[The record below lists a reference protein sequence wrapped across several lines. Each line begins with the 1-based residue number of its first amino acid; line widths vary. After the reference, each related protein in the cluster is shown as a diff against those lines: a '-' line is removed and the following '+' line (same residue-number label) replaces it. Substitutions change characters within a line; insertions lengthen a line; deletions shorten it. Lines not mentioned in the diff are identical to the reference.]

1 MRLFQP
7 ANGMRFSRLQQH
19 QANNSETFAETK
31 QVQLSS
37 FSDEVGSSSCDH
49 SIQFAK
55 FLPSASVEGQAISS
69 PSLLWLAVVGGADS
83 TATPSAICVCLSVCL
98 SVCLPV
104 CLSACP
110 HFVRLALVNRVHA
123 PVTPVSSVACLS
135 VSRIVCTVSRVNSQ
149 QHPACL
155 SFCQYI
161 GWFALVGNIKFPA
174 TPWLY
179 TSVRMLVCMSYGVS
193 LVSCAQS

>member
-7 ANGMRFSRLQQH
+7 ANSMRFSRLQQH

-31 QVQLSS
+31 KIQLSS

-55 FLPSASVEGQAISS
+55 FLPLAPVEGQAISS
-69 PSLLWLAVVGGADS
+69 PSLLWLTVVGGADS
-83 TATPSAICVCLSVCL
+83 TATPSGIC
-98 SVCLPV
+98 V

-110 HFVRLALVNRVHA
+110 HFVCLALVNRVHS

-135 VSRIVCTVSRVNSQ
+135 VSRIVCTVSRVNA
-149 QHPACL
+149 PATSCL
-155 SFCQYI
+155 SVF
-161 GWFALVGNIKFPA
+161 L
-174 TPWLY
+174 
-179 TSVRMLVCMSYGVS
+179 SVHWMVCFGR
-193 LVSCAQS
+193 